1 MKNLKKTYGMI
12 AAFIVTFALMFSMT
26 ALAEE
31 YYDDGYYEEY
41 YEEDYS
47 SSSGDNSLYSLGLEN
62 ATECSPEFY
71 YSTLEYNVVVP
82 AGTTA
87 LELSPVKS
95 ANDAEIVDVSG
106 TTLEDGKATVE
117 ITVRAANGA
126 VATYTLHVKE
136 DGAAAAA
143 AETAETE
150 EKKDEKAAESEKAV
164 QEALKAQAESE
175 AQAKIQEAVQA
186 KQKQI
191 DTLAAENSD
200 LADRLDLLMKIAYG
214 LIGLAVVLL
223 FFIINQSLRNKDLKD
238 DIKEARSQVTE
249 SYEFARKEQNMQS
262 DFYYAPVQNM
272 QQINPGAGVPMQ
284 EVSGNVQA
292 AFGTASQKL
301 QAQQMMPNM
310 PQQMMQE
317 MPQQMMQE
325 MPQQMAPEMPEEEE
339 KLSKRE
345 MKKQAK
351 AAKQAAREE
360 ARQAKVN
367 PPVQES
373 MPYQTQ
379 QPQQSFEPTMVQSSV
394 EEPDVDVNMID
405 L

>member
-41 YEEDYS
+41 S

-71 YSTLEYNVVVP
+71 YSTLEYDVVVP

-87 LELSPVKS
+87 LELSPIKS
-95 ANDAEIVDVSG
+95 ADSAEIVDISG

-136 DGAAAAA
+136 DGDGAA

-214 LIGLAVVLL
+214 LIGLAVILL

-292 AFGTASQKL
+292 AFGTAPQKL
-301 QAQQMMPNM
+301 QAQQMMPN
-310 PQQMMQE
+310 

>member
-1 MKNLKKTYGMI
+1 
-12 AAFIVTFALMFSMT
+12 
-26 ALAEE
+26 
-31 YYDDGYYEEY
+31 
-41 YEEDYS
+41 
-47 SSSGDNSLYSLGLEN
+47 
-62 ATECSPEFY
+62 
-71 YSTLEYNVVVP
+71 
-82 AGTTA
+82 
-87 LELSPVKS
+87 
-95 ANDAEIVDVSG
+95 
-106 TTLEDGKATVE
+106 
-117 ITVRAANGA
+117 
-126 VATYTLHVKE
+126 
-136 DGAAAAA
+136 
-143 AETAETE
+143 
-150 EKKDEKAAESEKAV
+150 
-164 QEALKAQAESE
+164 
-175 AQAKIQEAVQA
+175 
-186 KQKQI
+186 
-191 DTLAAENSD
+191 
-200 LADRLDLLMKIAYG
+200 
-214 LIGLAVVLL
+214 
-223 FFIINQSLRNKDLKD
+223 
-238 DIKEARSQVTE
+238 
-249 SYEFARKEQNMQS
+249 MQS

-272 QQINPGAGVPMQ
+272 QRINPGAGVPMQ

-292 AFGTASQKL
+292 AFGTAPQKL
-301 QAQQMMPNM
+301 QAQQMMPN
-310 PQQMMQE
+310 

>member
-1 MKNLKKTYGMI
+1 MKNMKKKFGMI
-12 AAFIVTFALMFSMT
+12 AAFIFSFALMFSMT

-31 YYDDGYYEEY
+31 YYDDGYYDEY

-87 LELSPVKS
+87 LELNPIKS
-95 ANDAEIVDVSG
+95 ANDAEIVDISG

-126 VATYTLHVKE
+126 AVTYTLHVKE
-136 DGAAAAA
+136 DGAAA

-150 EKKDEKAAESEKAV
+150 EKKDEEAAESEKAV

-214 LIGLAVVLL
+214 LIGLTVVLL

-238 DIKEARSQVTE
+238 DIREAKSQVTE

-292 AFGTASQKL
+292 AFGTAPQKL

-310 PQQMMQE
+310 PQQM
-317 MPQQMMQE
+317 
-325 MPQQMAPEMPEEEE
+325 APEMPEEE
-339 KLSKRE
+339 LSKRE

-373 MPYQTQ
+373 MPYQTAQ
-379 QPQQSFEPTMVQSSV
+379 QLQQTFEPTMVQSTV

>member
-1 MKNLKKTYGMI
+1 
-12 AAFIVTFALMFSMT
+12 
-26 ALAEE
+26 
-31 YYDDGYYEEY
+31 
-41 YEEDYS
+41 
-47 SSSGDNSLYSLGLEN
+47 
-62 ATECSPEFY
+62 
-71 YSTLEYNVVVP
+71 
-82 AGTTA
+82 
-87 LELSPVKS
+87 
-95 ANDAEIVDVSG
+95 
-106 TTLEDGKATVE
+106 
-117 ITVRAANGA
+117 
-126 VATYTLHVKE
+126 
-136 DGAAAAA
+136 
-143 AETAETE
+143 
-150 EKKDEKAAESEKAV
+150 
-164 QEALKAQAESE
+164 
-175 AQAKIQEAVQA
+175 
-186 KQKQI
+186 
-191 DTLAAENSD
+191 
-200 LADRLDLLMKIAYG
+200 
-214 LIGLAVVLL
+214 
-223 FFIINQSLRNKDLKD
+223 
-238 DIKEARSQVTE
+238 
-249 SYEFARKEQNMQS
+249 
-262 DFYYAPVQNM
+262 
-272 QQINPGAGVPMQ
+272 MQ

>member
-1 MKNLKKTYGMI
+1 MKNLKKKYGMI
-12 AAFIVTFALMFSMT
+12 AAFIFSFALMCSMT
-26 ALAEE
+26 AFAEE
-31 YYDDGYYEEY
+31 YNDGYYEEY
-41 YEEDYS
+41 YEDDYS

-71 YSTLEYNVVVP
+71 YSTLEYDVVVP

-87 LELSPVKS
+87 LELDPIKS
-95 ANDAEIVDVSG
+95 ANDAEIVDISG

-117 ITVRAANGA
+117 ITVKAANGA

-136 DGAAAAA
+136 DGASEAAA
-143 AETAETE
+143 TAETE
-150 EKKDEKAAESEKAV
+150 KEKDEAATESEKAV
-164 QEALKAQAESE
+164 QEALKQQAESE
-175 AQAKIQEAVQA
+175 AQAKIQEAVEA

-238 DIKEARSQVTE
+238 DIKEAKSQVTE

-292 AFGTASQKL
+292 AFGTAPQKL

-310 PQQMMQE
+310 PQQMK
-317 MPQQMMQE
+317 
-325 MPQQMAPEMPEEEE
+325 PEMPEE
-339 KLSKRE
+339 KISKRE
-345 MKKQAK
+345 AKKQAK
-351 AAKQAAREE
+351 AAKQATREE
-360 ARQAKVN
+360 ARQVKVN

-379 QPQQSFEPTMVQSSV
+379 QPQQSFEPTMVQSTV

>member
-12 AAFIVTFALMFSMT
+12 VAFIVTFALMFSMT

-41 YEEDYS
+41 YEGDYS

-82 AGTTA
+82 EGTTA

-95 ANDAEIVDVSG
+95 ANDAEIVDISG

-136 DGAAAAA
+136 DGAAPA

-249 SYEFARKEQNMQS
+249 NYEFARKEQNMQS

-292 AFGTASQKL
+292 AFGTAPQKL
-301 QAQQMMPNM
+301 QAQQMMPN
-310 PQQMMQE
+310 